1 MNVVAPPQQS
11 EVRRLSPPIT
21 SKSLVLALVFI
32 GFISST
38 VWSWI
43 YIRMTFGGVLGGFS
57 DLWSLLQRMFPPD
70 FYQLSSIVSATI
82 ETLWMALIGT
92 FIAVILSLPLA
103 FGAAK
108 NTTPH
113 PVIAKCCRGLISL
126 TRAVPDLIF
135 AAIFVRAFGIGP
147 LAGVLALG
155 LHSIGMIG
163 KLLADAIENTDQ
175 VPRDATSSTGASK
188 WQSIISSVIPQLSPT
203 LIGVALYRLDIN
215 VRSSAVLGLVGA
227 GGVGFIVQTAL
238 RSLDYQSALA
248 AVSVVFLVIM
258 SIEIFSARVRGAI
271 LGERTTSVV
280 LAIKQSSTKD
290 KRTVRDAKL
299 LIDAVTMRA
308 LQPPLTS
315 DRRSRLISTWIV
327 VALLIVALGTIN
339 MPILGSFQYLDDV
352 VQTSRDLFPPDFTT
366 ARAELITGMLESV
379 AIAFIATLLG
389 LLIAIPLAILS
400 ARNIVARRSVY
411 AVARVSL
418 VIFRGIPELI
428 IAVLFVSAMGL
439 GPVPGT
445 LALTIVTACFMAK
458 LFADTFEEAD
468 PDPREAIFA
477 TGATRTQ
484 EFVGAVFSQALP
496 SLVSQV
502 LYMLDVNLR
511 SSTVLG
517 IVGGG
522 GIGFLLLSSIRV
534 LELQTTGAVVLSI
547 FVVVYA
553 IELLGTGVR
562 TLLKTS

>member
-1 MNVVAPPQQS
+1 MDTLVSSISPPMA
-11 EVRRLSPPIT
+11 RLSPPIT
-21 SKSLVLALVFI
+21 TRSVLLGLVLVGFLFI
-32 GFISST
+32 TG
-38 VWSWI
+38 WSWV
-43 YIRMTFGGVLGGFS
+43 YIHMTFGGVLGGFS
-57 DLWSLLQRMFPPD
+57 DLWSLLKRMFPPD
-70 FYQLSSIVSATI
+70 YYQLSSIVSATI

-92 FIAVILSLPLA
+92 FIAVIMSVPLA
-103 FGAAK
+103 FGAAR

-113 PVIAKCCRGLISL
+113 PTVASLCRGIISL
-126 TRAVPDLIF
+126 SRAVPDLIF

-163 KLLADAIENTDQ
+163 KLLADAIENVDQ
-175 VPRDATSSTGASK
+175 APRDATTSTGASK
-188 WQSIISSVIPQLSPT
+188 WQSIISSVIPQVSPSMV
-203 LIGVALYRLDIN
+203 GVALYRLDIN

-227 GGVGFIVQTAL
+227 GGIGFIVQTAL

-248 AVSVVFLVIM
+248 AVSVIFIVIM
-258 SIEIFSARVRGAI
+258 AIEIFSARVRGAI

-280 LAIKQSSTKD
+280 SVRKD
-290 KRTVRDAKL
+290 SVAKEKRTTRDAKL
-299 LIDAVTMRA
+299 LVDAVTMRA
-308 LQPPLTS
+308 LRPPLTS
-315 DRRSRLISTWIV
+315 ERRSRLVSVWIV
-327 VALLIVALGTIN
+327 VALLAIALGTIN
-339 MPILGSFQYLDDV
+339 MPIIGSIQYFDDV
-352 VQTSRDLFPPDFTT
+352 AQTARDLFPPDFTT
-366 ARAELITGMLESV
+366 ARAELIKGMLESV
-379 AIAFIATLLG
+379 GIAFISTLLG
-389 LLIAIPLAILS
+389 LLIAIPLGLLS

-411 AVARVSL
+411 AVTRVSL
-418 VIFRGIPELI
+418 VMFRGIPELI

-468 PDPREAIFA
+468 PNPREAIFA
-477 TGATRTQ
+477 TGASRSQ
-484 EFVGAVFSQALP
+484 EFIGAVFPQALP

-502 LYMLDVNLR
+502 LYMLDINLR

-534 LELQTTGAVVLSI
+534 MELQTTGAVVISI
-547 FVVVYA
+547 FVVVYV

-562 TLLKTS
+562 SLLKTS